1 MSEDHVAFLMQDSH
15 RDYGYAQQFLSE
27 GVYPKSISNS
37 YYAAFYAAKALLL
50 HLRIRSKGHK
60 SVQVSIEVAIDRG
73 HLSATWRDALED
85 LHSRRN
91 QAVYRYARRNWTIQE
106 AQDALDIAGR
116 FIGAVETVLT
126 SD

>member
-1 MSEDHVAFLMQDSH
+1 MAEDHVAFLMQDSH
-15 RDYGYAQQFLSE
+15 RDYDYAQQFLLE

-60 SVQVSIEVAIDRG
+60 SVQMSIEAVIDRG
-73 HLSATWRDALED
+73 HLSTTWRNVLQD

-91 QAVYRYARRNWTIQE
+91 QAVYRYARRNWTSQE
-106 AQDALDIAGR
+106 AQEALNMAGS
-116 FIGAVETVLT
+116 FIRTVEAVLVSE
-126 SD
+126 